1 MREELQAETEARGR
15 GLTARIFEFALR
27 QRMAVM
33 FGLAALVVAGVW
45 SAVRL
50 PMDAVPDIT
59 NVQVQVNTTVGSL
72 AAEEVEKQVTFPVE
86 TEMQGLPGLVEM
98 RSISRFGLS
107 QVTLVFEDHADI
119 FRARQLVTER
129 MQNVQAQL
137 PSETQPRLA
146 PITTGL
152 GEVFFYTLD
161 YAAEATN
168 KPATRYEQLLE
179 LRQIQEWVIKPLLR
193 SSHGVAEINTS
204 GGYEKQIVVL
214 PQPAKMMDAGLSF
227 DELASVIGENVENAG
242 GGIVQRGG
250 QQITIRSV
258 GRVQTLDEIANLPI
272 KFGARVLPM
281 LVKDV
286 ADVGVGSNFRTGA
299 STVNGQEGIVC
310 WVLMLSG
317 ANSRVVAEKAEERLK
332 EIRDKLPHG
341 IEVRTVYNRSELVNH
356 TIQTVE
362 KNLFEGAVLVVV
374 VLLGL
379 IGNWR
384 AALIVAAAI
393 PFSMLFAVTGMVR
406 AGVSGNLMSLG
417 AVDFGLIVDGAVVI
431 VENVIRQLG
440 GRQHEL
446 GRRLTA
452 AERLQTVLGASVQV
466 GRPMM
471 FGVAIITIVYIP
483 ILSLTGIEGKMFR
496 PMALTVIFAL
506 IGGLLVAL
514 LAVPVFCSLF
524 LGGRIVEG
532 DNFLIRWIKRAYE
545 PTLMLA
551 LKHRWVVVSTS
562 VILFAVAVF
571 EFKRLGAEF
580 VPQLDEGSTV
590 LMLTGPTGAGINKS
604 LQEQEEAE
612 QAMKNEFPEV
622 AHIYSRIGTAE
633 VQTDPMGPNLSDT
646 FVFFVE
652 REKWRKVDGRRIT
665 KDELAKMLAKTIESK
680 TPNLSPAITQPIEM
694 RFNEL
699 LEGARA
705 DIAVKIFGQDLE
717 VLGKAQTEAKEILE
731 KIPGTGDVEFD
742 AFGTA
747 PVLEITLNR
756 TNMIR
761 YNVHASEVNKVVGA
775 TLGGMNVGT
784 FFEGNRRFEI
794 VVRMAESLR
803 EKMEGLDQ
811 LPLRTSDG
819 GLIPLGKVANIVLSD
834 KVSTV
839 NREAGQRRAALLVNL
854 SGRDVQSWVDEARQ
868 KLAAEVKLP
877 DGYYVE
883 FGGQFKNLQAA
894 RTRLALVVPLVLV
907 VIFLLN
913 FAAFGSVRQALVV
926 YSGIP
931 LAVTGGVLALLVR
944 GLPFSIS
951 AGVGFIALSGVA
963 VLNGVVLIS
972 YFNQLLTEGRSVD
985 EAVREGALTRLRPVL
1000 MTALVASL
1008 GFVPMAVATG
1018 PGAEVQRPL
1027 ATVVIG
1033 GILSSTFLTLVLL
1046 PVLFEWTEK
1055 RKAPRSKLQT
1065 SSISGNSP

>member
-1 MREELQAETEARGR
+1 MSGEPQGQLSASNNAAQGDR
-15 GLTARIFEFALR
+15 LTARIFEFALR
-27 QRMAVM
+27 QRTAVL
-33 FGLAALVVAGVW
+33 FGLAALVIVGVW
-45 SAVRL
+45 SVVRL

-107 QVTLVFEDHADI
+107 QVTLVFEDRTDI
-119 FRARQLVTER
+119 YRARQLVTER
-129 MQNVQAQL
+129 LQNVQPQL

-161 YAAEATN
+161 YRADATN

-179 LRQIQEWVIKPLLR
+179 LRQIQEWIIKPLLR
-193 SSHGVAEINTS
+193 SSPGVAEVNTS

-214 PQPAKMMDAGLSF
+214 PQPEKMMDAGLSF
-227 DELASVIGENVENAG
+227 DELASVIGENVQNAG
-242 GGIVQRGG
+242 GGIVQKGG

-258 GRVQTLDEIANLPI
+258 GRVQTLEEIANLPI
-272 KFGARVLPM
+272 KFGARVLPL
-281 LVKDV
+281 LVRDV
-286 ADVGVGSNFRTGA
+286 AEVGVGSNFRTGA

-317 ANSRVVAEKAEERLK
+317 ANSRMVAEKAEERLK
-332 EIRDKLPHG
+332 EIQEKLPHG
-341 IEVRTVYNRSELVNH
+341 IEVRTVYNRGDLVNH
-356 TIQTVE
+356 TIQTVA

-384 AALIVAAAI
+384 AALIVASAI
-393 PFSMLFAVTGMVR
+393 PLSMLFAVTGMVR

-417 AVDFGLIVDGAVVI
+417 AVDFGLIVDGSVVI
-431 VENVIRQLG
+431 VENVVRQLG
-440 GRQHEL
+440 ARQHQL
-446 GRRLTA
+446 GRRLTL
-452 AERLQTVLGASVQV
+452 AERSQTVLSASIQV

-483 ILSLTGIEGKMFR
+483 ILSLMGIEGKMFK

-514 LAVPVFCSLF
+514 LVVPVFCSLF

-532 DNFLIRWIKRAYE
+532 DNFLIRWIKKAYE
-545 PTLMLA
+545 PSLRLA
-551 LKHRWVVVSTS
+551 LKHRWVVVAVS
-562 VILFAVAVF
+562 VILFAIAIC
-571 EFKRLGAEF
+571 EFRRLGAEF

-590 LMLTGPTGAGINKS
+590 LMLTGPNGAGIDKS
-604 LQEQEEAE
+604 LALQEKAE
-612 QAMKNEFPEV
+612 QAMKREFPEV
-622 AHIYSRIGTAE
+622 AHVYSRIGTAE
-633 VQTDPMGPNLSDT
+633 VQTDPMAPNLSDT

-652 REKWRKVDGRRIT
+652 PEKWRKVNGRRVT
-665 KDELAKMLAKTIESK
+665 KVELAQMLSKTIESK
-680 TPNLSPAITQPIEM
+680 TPELSPAITQPIEM

-717 VLGKAQTEAKEILE
+717 VLEQAQAEAKEILE
-731 KIPGTGDVEFD
+731 KIPGTEDVEFD
-742 AFGTA
+742 AFGKA

-756 TNMIR
+756 TNMVR
-761 YNVHASEVNKVVGA
+761 YNVHASEVNKVVEA

-784 FFEGNRRFEI
+784 FFEGNRRYDI
-794 VVRMAESLR
+794 VVRMPERMR
-803 EKMEGLDQ
+803 EKIEDLDK

-819 GLIPLGKVANIVLSD
+819 GLIPLGKVANIVLSE

-854 SGRDVQSWVDEARQ
+854 SGRDVQSWVNEARQ
-868 KLAAEVKLP
+868 KLAAGVKLP
-877 DGYYVE
+877 EGCYIE

-894 RTRLALVVPLVLV
+894 RARLAVVVPLVLAL
-907 VIFLLN
+907 IFLLV

-931 LAVTGGVLALLVR
+931 LAVTGGVLALLAR
-944 GLPFSIS
+944 ELPFSIS

-963 VLNGVVLIS
+963 VLNGMVLIS
-972 YFNQLLTEGRSVD
+972 YFNQLRTQGRSVP

-1008 GFVPMAVATG
+1008 GFVPMALATG

-1046 PVLFEWTEK
+1046 PVLYEWVENKIRMTNDE
-1055 RKAPRSKLQT
+1055 
-1065 SSISGNSP
+1065 